1 MKVDFQVLQDSCS
14 PHTPAQMRT
23 VLFLV
28 FLVFGAKNYCIVG
41 TEFLSEISE
50 EFRKVTD
57 FQSEDTPVTNFQVEK

>member
-1 MKVDFQVLQDSCS
+1 MTTD
-14 PHTPAQMRT
+14 
-23 VLFLV
+23 LFLV

-57 FQSEDTPVTNFQVEK
+57 FQSEDTPVTNSQVEYAQVTNSELEPE

>member
-1 MKVDFQVLQDSCS
+1 M
-14 PHTPAQMRT
+14 TT
-23 VLFLV
+23 VWFLV

-57 FQSEDTPVTNFQVEK
+57 FQSEDTPVTNFQVE